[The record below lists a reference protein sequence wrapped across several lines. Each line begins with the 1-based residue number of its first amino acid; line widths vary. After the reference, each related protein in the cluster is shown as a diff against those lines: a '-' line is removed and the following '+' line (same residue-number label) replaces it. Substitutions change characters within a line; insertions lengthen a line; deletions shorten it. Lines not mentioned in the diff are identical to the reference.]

1 MQDYEEHIVGQ
12 IIVTDLEGQEHT
24 VDADDSMSV
33 MENLFDAGIPIKAAC
48 FGCCS
53 CSTCHVYVDPAWLDK
68 TGERTREEEEIL
80 DMVLEHRPNSRLSCQ
95 IPYNES
101 LDGLRVTLA
110 LDTKPD

>member
-1 MQDYEEHIVGQ
+1 MGQ

-53 CSTCHVYVDPAWLDK
+53 CSTCHVYVDPEWLGK
-68 TGERTREEEEIL
+68 LEPRSHEEEEIL

-95 IPYNES
+95 IAYNEA